1 MNGCGLQGGTA
12 PTPAREKRQRGTS
25 SRPTRPFSRPHAQ
38 ADRRKTAALFG
49 SGAGVQ
55 CRDRLPAGGS
65 RIRTSSP
72 ASRKTAFR
80 HASQQLTS
88 VLVDRRDLRRVEAS
102 QSGPPSTS
110 PPGLGLLSEP
120 HPRRRQRAGLWTPT
134 NRVRKCSH
142 RISGRPV
149 GDQLFFRRVLARLQN
164 PELQAVADLRRHAA
178 ALQRAHP
185 FRPLIQLAAGRSAT
199 NVDWSIT
206 WLPARR
212 RDGFGLRSCRARRRA
227 RTRLPRRCS
236 IGPRFLLRKKPSA
249 KRCDARGPSRNR
261 PTVAPPIP
269 RTEGKLTRNVFEIS
283 DGDDQLVDVK
293 SPSACAL
300 FSG

>member
-1 MNGCGLQGGTA
+1 MA
-12 PTPAREKRQRGTS
+12 
-25 SRPTRPFSRPHAQ
+25 
-38 ADRRKTAALFG
+38 
-49 SGAGVQ
+49 
-55 CRDRLPAGGS
+55 
-65 RIRTSSP
+65 
-72 ASRKTAFR
+72 
-80 HASQQLTS
+80 
-88 VLVDRRDLRRVEAS
+88 
-102 QSGPPSTS
+102 
-110 PPGLGLLSEP
+110 
-120 HPRRRQRAGLWTPT
+120 RQRAGLWTPT

-236 IGPRFLLRKKPSA
+236 IGPRFLLRKNPRGNGA
-249 KRCDARGPSRNR
+249 TRAVRRETARSSHRLSHGRKANSR
-261 PTVAPPIP
+261 
-269 RTEGKLTRNVFEIS
+269 GMLFEIIS
-283 DGDDQLVDVK
+283 IETISVRM
-293 SPSACAL
+293 
-300 FSG
+300 